1 MKCKRLLGVGLSLCL
16 LLGGLTACGE
26 TQSDMPDLSSLG
38 AMTILAREDG
48 SGTKEEFEN
57 LAGTQEKGATAQAP
71 STQDVEKTLA
81 SDKNAIGYAAYGS
94 LSKDSGVRLLS
105 IDGIAPTPETI
116 RDNSY
121 PLCRK
126 YSLAYSGQLTAV
138 ENDFLTYIL
147 TQGQETVSQDYIPVK
162 KTQTFL
168 SDKSAGQISIAGSSS
183 AAPLVQALA
192 KQYMAINP
200 NAKITVTA
208 TDSSRGLT
216 QAIRGDCDLA
226 MSSRALKDYESELLT
241 SQAIA
246 ADAIA
251 VAVNADNPLENLS
264 MQQLTAIYDGQYKQW
279 TDLNK

>member
-1 MKCKRLLGVGLSLCL
+1 
-16 LLGGLTACGE
+16 
-26 TQSDMPDLSSLG
+26 MPDLSSLG

-57 LAGTQEKGATAQAP
+57 LAGTQEKGTTAQAQ

-200 NAKITVTA
+200 NAKITVAA

>member
-26 TQSDMPDLSSLG
+26 NKSDMPDLSSLG

-57 LAGTQEKGATAQAP
+57 LAGTQEKGATAQAQ

-81 SDKNAIGYAAYGS
+81 SDKNAMGYAAYGS

-105 IDGIAPTPETI
+105 IDGVAPTPETI

-162 KTQTFL
+162 KTQTL

-226 MSSRALKDYESELLT
+226 MSSRSLKDYESELLT
-241 SQAIA
+241 AQAIA

-279 TDLNK
+279 SDLSK